1 MTQRLILPGQFLGKE
16 NGRVHPRPLLPQ
28 EMLPQGG
35 LRLPIPAVSCPS
47 SAPCLVW
54 LLFLIPFPLWFPS
67 QLVRP
72 LRTWCLKHPLRF
84 EASLPFFLY
93 CHQEK
98 KKKKER
104 SPSLVLS
111 WRGLSTCAPTHGAI
125 TDGRSTAAL
134 APGTPPHLSSGIPW
148 AGLSLEAGSCLSKK
162 ILAVFHSCL
171 RSLRL
176 VTCVSPPTPPSV
188 LWFTGLD

>member
-1 MTQRLILPGQFLGKE
+1 MSFL
-16 NGRVHPRPLLPQ
+16 
-28 EMLPQGG
+28 
-35 LRLPIPAVSCPS
+35 

-93 CHQEK
+93 CHQEIKK

-104 SPSLVLS
+104 SPSLVLN

-171 RSLRL
+171 GSLRL
-176 VTCVSPPTPPSV
+176 VTCVPPTPHPFCSLLV
-188 LWFTGLD
+188 LTDLLHKLSGPRMPRAPREATRSLSGCLAGSECAA